1 MPQAKVAVIG
11 AGSYV
16 FGASILQQAFVEH
29 RLDGLELAL
38 MDVHPE
44 VVGLMGRV
52 GQRLARELGLRSRVS
67 VHTDRDAALD
77 GADFVL
83 CAAAAEL
90 RRRLEMDC
98 DIVARLCP
106 GHWVTEFG
114 GVAGISYSLRQIAL
128 VTGLAEAMKRRCP
141 SAWLLNSANPLPRV
155 CQAAHECGVR
165 TAGFCSVAVGGL
177 SGVWHLLHGKH
188 LPWPP
193 TRAEEA
199 WNATMAGVNHFSWL
213 VGLRDKATGADLLPE
228 LRRRIAASGNSSRSF
243 ALARETGYLPMS
255 GDSHIRD
262 FLEPLGPAPRDQS
275 LHHGTAEEREARL
288 ALLRDVADG
297 RCACDPLFE
306 HPAWERPMDLVAAM
320 AFSRPCHFH
329 ALNLINDGQ
338 VPGLPR
344 GVFVETPAEGTPS
357 GPVPQA
363 VELPASVL
371 PYGERTARVTD
382 AIVRAAAARS
392 RRLLRE
398 AVELDP
404 TILDKR
410 AGLEAVNACLEA
422 HADLLPAF
430 GGPPRAAGR

>member
-1 MPQAKVAVIG
+1 MPHIKVAVIG

-16 FGASILQQAFVEH
+16 FGASILKQAFVEH
-29 RLDGLELAL
+29 RLEGLELAL

-44 VVGLMGRV
+44 MVGLMGGV
-52 GQRLARELGLRSRVS
+52 GQRLIREFGLKSRVS

-98 DIVARLCP
+98 DIIARVYP

-128 VTGLAEAMKRRCP
+128 ITGLADAMKRRCP
-141 SAWLLNSANPLPRV
+141 GALLLNSANPLPRV
-155 CQAAHECGVR
+155 CQAAHACGVR

-177 SGVWHLLHGKH
+177 GGVWHLLHGEH

-199 WNATMAGVNHFSWL
+199 WHVTMAGVNHFSWL
-213 VGLRDKATGADLLPE
+213 IGLRDKATGADLMPE
-228 LRRRIAASGNSSRSF
+228 LRRRIAASDNASRSF
-243 ALARETGYLPMS
+243 ALARETGFLPMS

-275 LHHGTAEEREARL
+275 LHHGTADEREARL
-288 ALLRDVADG
+288 ALLRNVADG
-297 RCACDPLFE
+297 RCACDLLFE

-320 AFSRPCHFH
+320 AFGRPCRFH

-338 VPGLPR
+338 IPNLPR
-344 GVFVETPAEGTPS
+344 GVFVETPAEAAPS
-357 GPVPQA
+357 GPVPQT
-363 VELPASVL
+363 VELPASVQ
-371 PYGERTARVTD
+371 PYCERTAHVTD
-382 AIVRAAAARS
+382 AIVRAATSRS
-392 RRLLRE
+392 RKLLRE

-410 AGLEAVNACLEA
+410 AGMQAVNACLAA
-422 HADLLPAF
+422 HADLVPPF
-430 GGPPRAAGR
+430 GGLPRTADR